1 MIVSGLGAYLSEP
14 AKMLWTWTEERGK
27 KLLKK
32 RQLAKF
38 EQNPSHSKD
47 GNSSDCKICASALV
61 PSCGSWNNW
70 ITLNCWT
77 CESGWNWLDLL
88 KVWCSWGLEL
98 VMFAVCNAAET
109 VLRGLV
115 CRMFGENIHPQK
127 LQYSKFANL
136 LFWPIATEKKLVANR
151 FVQFRSV
158 KLTAGILTLM
168 VPTWLG
174 TSSGQPT
181 RSGEFVFQAISERA
195 YVAGIGR
202 SMEDAQ
208 LSRFQMLWSAKA
220 KKWEKWLKKRSELLV
235 LFLFMSLPCCCTMAR
250 ICLHWQSLAT

>member
-1 MIVSGLGAYLSEP
+1 MIASGLGAYLSEP

-27 KLLKK
+27 KLGNAPSFAQETST
-32 RQLAKF
+32 RQVWFRKT
-38 EQNPSHSKD
+38 NDPSHSKD

-77 CESGWNWLDLL
+77 CESGWNWIDLL

-136 LFWPIATEKKLVANR
+136 LFWPIATEKKLVAKR

-181 RSGEFVFQAISERA
+181 RSGEFGFQAISERA
-195 YVAGIGR
+195 YVAGTGR
-202 SMEDAQ
+202 KISNALKRE
-208 LSRFQMLWSAKA
+208 S
-220 KKWEKWLKKRSELLV
+220 EKVRKV
-235 LFLFMSLPCCCTMAR
+235 V
-250 ICLHWQSLAT
+250 